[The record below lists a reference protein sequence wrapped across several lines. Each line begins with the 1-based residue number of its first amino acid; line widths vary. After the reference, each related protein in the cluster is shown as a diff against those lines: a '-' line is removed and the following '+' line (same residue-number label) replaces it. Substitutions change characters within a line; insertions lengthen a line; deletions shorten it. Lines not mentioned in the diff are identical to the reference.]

1 MSGTFTPLAVIRD
14 DLMSSSPLWF
24 WVKIAG
30 WLFISTF
37 VAKWLV
43 GSYSWIRSTPERWKL
58 VYSDFKQQ
66 RYYNPWSRENPVIV
80 RDKAQMDELSGA
92 TELSQPA
99 VYADIF
105 GFKFTMVDAETNR
118 DPLDKSQARFRL
130 LARTIRVIGG
140 SQLPNVQPYLQ
151 ARVESILS
159 EAIASSEERDD
170 GWKSVQLA
178 PLIRNAASR
187 PLALY
192 IYGPRL
198 MGQPEFVEALEKYY
212 QDTMAFAGL
221 LQVIPAWLQGAAHAA
236 VTNQGKA
243 AKTLIKFL
251 RNEILY
257 EREDLHNQE
266 KTKKEGMEELSL
278 LHHMVSSSLD
288 SAYWTTNVLI
298 QALIGLWIA
307 AGHQPWINLHFAICE
322 LSSRPEYIDLL
333 RAELSSQDRLDYPTI
348 SKLPILDSFLKESIR
363 LNALDR
369 MAVRRKAL
377 QPYLFAKGSPR
388 VQQDEIICV
397 SSYELMR
404 NEQFFP
410 EPERFDG
417 LRFVKDLEASAAAGG
432 KGAGNPMRGTSV
444 TDVSKEYPVW
454 GYGSHF
460 CPGRYHASL
469 VLKLIVIHLVSR
481 YDFRLEKE
489 EQPWKWYWDSFQMP
503 YESTRVLVRPRPS
516 QLLN

>member
-1 MSGTFTPLAVIRD
+1 
-14 DLMSSSPLWF
+14 
-24 WVKIAG
+24 
-30 WLFISTF
+30 
-37 VAKWLV
+37 
-43 GSYSWIRSTPERWKL
+43 
-58 VYSDFKQQ
+58 
-66 RYYNPWSRENPVIV
+66 
-80 RDKAQMDELSGA
+80 
-92 TELSQPA
+92 
-99 VYADIF
+99 
-105 GFKFTMVDAETNR
+105 MVDAETNR

-460 CPGRYHASL
+460 
-469 VLKLIVIHLVSR
+469 
-481 YDFRLEKE
+481 
-489 EQPWKWYWDSFQMP
+489 W
-503 YESTRVLVRPRPS
+503 
-516 QLLN
+516 